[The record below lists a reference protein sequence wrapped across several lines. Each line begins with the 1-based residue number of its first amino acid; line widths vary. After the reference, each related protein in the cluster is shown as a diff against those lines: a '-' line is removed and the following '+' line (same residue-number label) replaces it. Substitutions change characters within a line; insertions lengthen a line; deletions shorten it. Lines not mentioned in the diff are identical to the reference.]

1 MIRAIFFASNDL
13 VSDSVVTV
21 QEQNYIIRGVGTIRK
36 LGGHQFPAALLDDE
50 RALKKW
56 KTCAKCASCCT

>member
-21 QEQNYIIRGVGTIRK
+21 QEQKRDLHKQQRLQPQLST
-36 LGGHQFPAALLDDE
+36 
-50 RALKKW
+50 
-56 KTCAKCASCCT
+56 